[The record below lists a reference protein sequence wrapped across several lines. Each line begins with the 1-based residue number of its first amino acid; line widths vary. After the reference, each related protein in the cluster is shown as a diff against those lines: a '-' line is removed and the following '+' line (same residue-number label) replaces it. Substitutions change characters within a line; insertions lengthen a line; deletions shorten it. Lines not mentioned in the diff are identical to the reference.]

1 MARRRCGWI
10 AAAFALGAMPAAIAA
25 DDVRPFPYPFEHHVS
40 FASDVDMQS
49 PAHGAEIHRLL
60 NESLGLPI
68 SDSIWAQTSGA
79 QAGGS
84 GFVTA
89 GLELNRAKTGRDGR
103 AAYIELLRAWH
114 RGYADHFHSWHGDE
128 VPQLRDAFPA
138 PAIFGAKP
146 ASIRLVPPPES
157 LRPISYFRLR
167 IVFDKDPPRDTVVIG
182 RDNAGRS
189 FRANLE
195 NAGVERYKGEDKER
209 IVELFFG
216 RNPAFS
222 IEAGFKLVDLSELT
236 FAAAACGEGCAG
248 AVRRVERDNFSRAA
262 VKDTLEVFDH
272 FAIRPPLYTSHGGF
286 TLVQNFTRGGQ
297 SLEMPASP
305 GSVFAAPNVLR
316 RMTGLADVKESQGYT
331 VDLLRKLGV
340 EHVWYYNTI
349 DRDNHMWN
357 APPAPLSR
365 AVDGMYAVSRTRGP
379 IYRTDDVR
387 SFTEDLRRVEPLLE
401 PVDLKSIHCADTCT
415 SDQGS
420 TVGLLVALALVRV
433 DAGLPT
439 DNLWYTHFGS
449 KGADWT
455 ATPGKPLRESA
466 ERWFV
471 RLAERYYGFD
481 RTLGAERRVWTAPAA
496 TVVRYRAMM
505 SMVRDNVAVEGDV
518 VRIKSWIDPV
528 LGRRVPDAAAGLR
541 DLNGLTIYVGDPA
554 RAAVFLDDVP
564 IASFTRNPPDR
575 TGRASVTIVAEN
587 APTAMLGRVPLEERG
602 KLSRNGSTTFQ
613 AAGRPISLT
622 ATRPGDAAASATFDG
637 LSLWN
642 TTHLSFA
649 FGKARDD
656 GKPVE
661 GRAFFEM
668 TMADGGRIV
677 AAEAAAGAATPPL
690 DAGAGWI
697 LRPAPSGMP
706 VKHVLAMTSASW
718 GRPGPAGR
726 PPLPIGRVVA
736 VRFGLLGAQPGD
748 TLKDVTLAA
757 LRPDP
762 TAHDET
768 TRVGGIVSLANVPL
782 PGIAVRVGFANGETI
797 TTATDAEGFFIARGM
812 RRGDIVEV
820 STMAGRCPP
829 SQGRRVE
836 VFAPAME
843 LDIDLANCR

>member
-1 MARRRCGWI
+1 MSRRRTGWI
-10 AAAFALGAMPAAIAA
+10 VAAFALGAMPAAA
-25 DDVRPFPYPFEHHVS
+25 DNIRPFPYPFEHHVS

-49 PAHGAEIHRLL
+49 PARGAEIHRLL

-68 SDSIWAQTSGA
+68 SDSIWAQTSSA
-79 QAGGS
+79 LAGGS

-89 GLELNRAKTGRDGR
+89 GLELNRAKTGRDGK
-103 AAYIELLRAWH
+103 AAYVELLRAWH

-138 PAIFGAKP
+138 PATFGAKP

-157 LRPISYFRLR
+157 LRPFSYFRLR
-167 IVFDKDPPRDTVVIG
+167 IVFDKDPPRDTIVIG
-182 RDNAGRS
+182 RDLGGRS

-195 NAGVERYKGEDKER
+195 SAGAERYEGADKER
-209 IVELFFG
+209 IVEFFFG

-222 IEAGFKLVDLSELT
+222 VEPGFKLVDLTELT
-236 FAAAACGEGCAG
+236 FAAAGCGEGCAG
-248 AVRRVERDNFSRAA
+248 VVRRVERDNFSRAA
-262 VKDTLEVFDH
+262 VGGALAVLDR
-272 FAIRPPLYTSHGGF
+272 FAMRPPLYTSHGGF

-305 GSVFAAPNVLR
+305 GSMFAAPNILR
-316 RMTGLADVKESQGYT
+316 RITGLAAAKEGHGYT

-340 EHVWYYNTI
+340 EHVWYYNTV
-349 DRDNHMWN
+349 DHDNHMWN
-357 APPAPLSR
+357 APPKPLTP

-379 IYRTDDVR
+379 TYRTDDVR
-387 SFTEDLRRVEPLLE
+387 SFAEDLLRDEPLLDG
-401 PVDLKSIHCADTCT
+401 VDLKSIHCSDTCA

-420 TVGLLVALALVRV
+420 TVGLLLALALVRV

-481 RTLGAERRVWTAPAA
+481 PTIGPERRVWTAPAA

-505 SMVRDNVAVEGDV
+505 SMVRNNVTIDGDTI
-518 VRIKSWIDPV
+518 RIRSWFDPV
-528 LGRRVPDAAAGLR
+528 LERRVPDATAGLR
-541 DLNGLTIYVGDPA
+541 DLNGLTIYVDDPA
-554 RAAVFLDDVP
+554 RTAVFLDDAP

-575 TGRASVTIVAEN
+575 TGRASITIVAEN
-587 APTAMLGRVPLEERG
+587 APTAVLGRVPLEERG
-602 KLSRNGSTTFQ
+602 KLSLDGATTIHT
-613 AAGRPISLT
+613 AGYPISLT
-622 ATRPGDAAASATFDG
+622 STRDGGAAATAFFDG

-649 FGKARDD
+649 FAKARDD
-656 GKPVE
+656 GKPVV

-668 TMADGGRIV
+668 TMDDGGRIV
-677 AAEAAAGAATPPL
+677 AAEAPNGTDLPPL
-690 DAGAGWI
+690 DAGAGWT
-697 LRPAPSGMP
+697 LRPAPSGIS
-706 VKHVLAMTSASW
+706 VKHILATTSASW
-718 GRPGPAGR
+718 GRPGPVGR
-726 PPLPIGRVVA
+726 PPLPIGKVVA
-736 VRFGLLGAQPGD
+736 VRFGLLDARPGD
-748 TLKDVTLAA
+748 ILKDVTLAA

-782 PGIAVRVGFANGETI
+782 PGVAVRIGFANGETV
-797 TTATDAEGFFIARGM
+797 TTTTDSEGLFIAGGM

-820 STMAGRCPP
+820 STLAGRCTPN
-829 SQGRRVE
+829 QGRRVE
-836 VFAPAME
+836 VFAPAVE